1 MTSEQLT
8 HRTVRTPRSRRG
20 GTASASATVHC
31 YVRRDTGLHA
41 VSLADALRE
50 FHEVKNEPGG
60 APRVW
65 IDIECPGS
73 DQEALMRNELG
84 LHQLAVEDCMR
95 GRQRPKLD
103 MYQGYLFMV
112 AYAASLNVERHRTAL
127 EELHVF
133 VGERW
138 VVTVHDNKMQIVSD
152 VIARWRAGAVHL
164 KSTGALAHALL
175 DGVVDSY
182 MPVIDHLGVH
192 VDEIEHEILTAE
204 SEDRMAE
211 LLELRH
217 EVATTRR
224 LLSPLHDIIRNLV
237 RRDATVIDEAL
248 NPYFQDVLDHVKRET
263 EELDSL
269 RDTLAATLNAYLS
282 ISANKLN
289 QTVRIMA
296 AWSIILMAMAWLA
309 GIYGMNF
316 DHMPELH
323 WRFGYIWALLIMLVT
338 GGGLLLFFR
347 KRGWL

>member
-1 MTSEQLT
+1 M
-8 HRTVRTPRSRRG
+8 VRTPRARRASV
-20 GTASASATVHC
+20 ASAAAAVRC
-31 YVRRDTGLHA
+31 YIRRDNGMHA
-41 VSLADALRE
+41 ASLEEAVRE
-50 FHEVKNEPGG
+50 FHLVKNEAAGP
-60 APRVW
+60 PRVW
-65 IDIECPGS
+65 IDIECPGT
-73 DQEALMRNELG
+73 DQEQLLRHELG

-103 MYQGYLFMV
+103 MYPGYLFLV
-112 AYAASLNVERHRTAL
+112 TYIAQLNVERHRTAL

-138 VVTVHDNKMQIVSD
+138 MVTVHDHKMQIVSD
-152 VIARWRAGAVHL
+152 VLARWRAGAPNFT
-164 KSTGALAHALL
+164 STGAMAHALL

-182 MPVIDHLGVH
+182 LPVIDHLGVH
-192 VDEIEHEILTAE
+192 VDELEHQILTEE
-204 SEDRMAE
+204 SEGRMAE

-224 LLSPLHDIIRNLV
+224 LLSPLQDIIRNLM
-237 RRDATVIDEAL
+237 RRDAAVLDESL

-316 DHMPELH
+316 DRMPELG
-323 WRFGYIWALLIMLVT
+323 WRYGYIWALLLMFVT
-338 GGGLLLFFR
+338 GGGLLIFFR

>member
-1 MTSEQLT
+1 MSNDLT
-8 HRTVRTPRSRRG
+8 RAPLRTLRARRG
-20 GTASASATVHC
+20 AGGHAEVHG
-31 YVRRDTGLHA
+31 YALRETGLHGIPLNEAIAELKA
-41 VSLADALRE
+41 VKD
-50 FHEVKNEPGG
+50 KGPG

-65 IDIECPGS
+65 IDIVCPGPGEE
-73 DQEALMRNELG
+73 DLLRQQLG
-84 LHQLAVEDCMR
+84 LHHLAVEDCMR

-103 MYQGYLFMV
+103 FYAGYLFVV
-112 AYAASLNVERHRTAL
+112 AYAAHLNVERHRTAL

-138 VVTVHDNKMQIVSD
+138 VVTVHDRNMRIVSD
-152 VIARWRAGAVHL
+152 VIARWRANPAHFT
-164 KSTGALAHALL
+164 STGGLAHALL

-182 MPVIDHLGVH
+182 IPVIDHMGVH
-192 VDEIEHEILTAE
+192 VDEIEHQILTADTD
-204 SEDRMAE
+204 DRMAE

-237 RRDATVIDEAL
+237 RRDSAVLDEAL
-248 NPYFQDVLDHVKRET
+248 SPYFQDVLDHVKRET
-263 EELDSL
+263 EELDAL
-269 RDTLAATLNAYLS
+269 RDTLVATLDAYLS

-289 QTVRIMA
+289 HTLRIMA

-316 DHMPELH
+316 DIMPELN
-323 WRFGYIWALLIMLVT
+323 WRYGYLWALVLMLAT
-338 GGGLLLFFR
+338 GGGLLVFFR